1 MEGRKCD
8 AVVAA
13 ASSPPWMN
21 LPRDVTANILQRLGE
36 EELLRSALLVCSSWW
51 RISKDPALWR
61 VLIFS
66 NPDKQN
72 WLYDY
77 DLMCRCAVDRS
88 MRACWS
94 TCTVQYHGFDINY
107 ISQSDWSL
115 LYLSRIRH
123 SKSLPSLNCEF
134 VPLEGDEYES
144 LEFYR
149 NLCALAISVSMPNLQ
164 HLQLFAHWIEDEGL
178 EDILDGCPHLESLDV
193 RQCFV
198 LLLEGDLEKRC
209 RQTIKHLK
217 LPNDPVSDSD
227 VPWPNCDGCNMFGV
241 DAYSEVYVYKYYE
254 DSEAYHREYEEDEF
268 SD

>member
-1 MEGRKCD
+1 MAMEGRKCD

-88 MRACWS
+88 RVQLVDL
-94 TCTVQYHGFDINY
+94 TVQYHGFDINY
-107 ISQSDWSL
+107 IAN
-115 LYLSRIRH
+115 R
-123 SKSLPSLNCEF
+123 
-134 VPLEGDEYES
+134 
-144 LEFYR
+144 
-149 NLCALAISVSMPNLQ
+149 
-164 HLQLFAHWIEDEGL
+164 
-178 EDILDGCPHLESLDV
+178 
-193 RQCFV
+193 
-198 LLLEGDLEKRC
+198 
-209 RQTIKHLK
+209 
-217 LPNDPVSDSD
+217 
-227 VPWPNCDGCNMFGV
+227 
-241 DAYSEVYVYKYYE
+241 
-254 DSEAYHREYEEDEF
+254 
-268 SD
+268 